1 MPPEHTLKHTP
12 PIDVHIYVCVVML
25 SECAYVYVGYEP
37 EFGGGRTWC
46 VLVVGAV
53 VWVAVV
59 CTACVCQ
66 VNGRALGVDFVGC
79 ACV

>member
-1 MPPEHTLKHTP
+1 ML
-12 PIDVHIYVCVVML
+12 DVHWECVCV
-25 SECAYVYVGYEP
+25 CAYVYVGYEP
-37 EFGGGRTWC
+37 EFGGGRTWF